1 MVQRYH
7 FCSNIRCDRDKNHAT
22 TFEINQ
28 DDQPLNHKEILKPG
42 KDLTNR
48 GFLITF
54 ATPLHSQY
62 EQAIYND
69 YHRTMRYVVLPVGRH
84 AT

>member
-7 FCSNIRCDRDKNHAT
+7 FYSNISCDKDKNQSNAI
-22 TFEINQ
+22 EINQ
-28 DDQPLNHKEILKPG
+28 DDPPLNHKEILKPG

-48 GFLITF
+48 GFLTTF
-54 ATPLHSQY
+54 ATPLHRQY

>member
-7 FCSNIRCDRDKNHAT
+7 FYGNIRYDKAKNHSMA
-22 TFEINQ
+22 FKISQ
-28 DDQPLNHKEILKPG
+28 DDRPLNHKEILKPG

-54 ATPLHSQY
+54 ATPLHRQY